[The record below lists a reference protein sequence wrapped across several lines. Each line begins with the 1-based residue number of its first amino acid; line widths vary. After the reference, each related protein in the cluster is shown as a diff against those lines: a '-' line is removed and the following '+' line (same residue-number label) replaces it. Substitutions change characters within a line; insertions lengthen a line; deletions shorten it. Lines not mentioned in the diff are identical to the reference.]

1 MIAEGKCRCDQCSFQ
16 FDPSEEFQRCNC
28 CGGKIK
34 LRIRRYQCQKCGQD
48 MRSRFLFDG
57 RVFDSQYFK
66 VKMLQSRQRRKDLR
80 KKVRE
85 MLAETRSDP
94 LPLDVLDLSSVPGL
108 LGALN
113 SLTVNMGI
121 EYVQE
126 AKSQFDLN
134 RYQSHIQAYI
144 KDHSI
149 DLRDIPALIEDYRK
163 DLIWRFIAAIFLA
176 HVRLIDIWQVDNT
189 IMVQKHEIDREGC
202 EFSGTH
208 QDADGFERSPSGA
221 QAW

>member
-1 MIAEGKCRCDQCSFQ
+1 
-16 FDPSEEFQRCNC
+16 
-28 CGGKIK
+28 
-34 LRIRRYQCQKCGQD
+34 
-48 MRSRFLFDG
+48 
-57 RVFDSQYFK
+57 
-66 VKMLQSRQRRKDLR
+66 MLQSRQRRKDLR

-134 RYQSHIQAYI
+134 HYQSHIQAYI